1 MECSKIYVHLN
12 DVFRRV
18 HIYMFSLAQ
27 DDYIVCLCV
36 IIMIHFLDSS
46 TEVVACLNGE
56 QGMVQFLQLH
66 HINSLLEFEMSNCPI
81 WSLTKASRMVGR
93 AQRAWLL
100 RFGEVGCLLVTCPFS
115 MPILQKMN
123 WPPLEYLPGSQ
134 SGTWGHQAMAAPSP
148 DDFDLVQCGE
158 DAQSLRP
165 AQRLAS
171 CRETALDPGGW
182 DADGCIGSPKE
193 WGKNI
198 TCNYHVPPFEP
209 DLT

>member
-81 WSLTKASRMVGR
+81 WSLTKASHMVGR

-100 RFGEVGCLLVTCPFS
+100 RFGEVGCPLVTCPFS

-123 WPPLEYLPGSQ
+123 WPPLEYLPVRKGPGATRLWLRRAWTTS
-134 SGTWGHQAMAAPSP
+134 TWSNVERRSKPTPSAAT
-148 DDFDLVQCGE
+148 GE
-158 DAQSLRP
+158 LPWNCSRPWRLRRWWMHWNP
-165 AQRLAS
+165 QRV
-171 CRETALDPGGW
+171 REKY
-182 DADGCIGSPKE
+182 IM
-193 WGKNI
+193 
-198 TCNYHVPPFEP
+198 
-209 DLT
+209 